1 MSVSALYEYYVELA
15 TREFMDR
22 KEAEEQLRSCSST
35 ERIRVLIGLLQ
46 EVTQSDWWQLFYEF
60 ICICDTCYEY
70 SDLIKHILKN
80 ARPSQLKLIR
90 PPQVRE
96 VIRKLPA
103 TVEVYRGGY
112 DINKDGFSWTLNK
125 EVARKFAG
133 KFNRYQISNLQAKI
147 FTGRV
152 KRDKIATYLDDR
164 EEEEIISAYVK
175 IIGEEIV

>member
-1 MSVSALYEYYVELA
+1 
-15 TREFMDR
+15 MDR
-22 KEAEEQLRSCSST
+22 KEAEKQLWSCSST
-35 ERIRVLIGLLQ
+35 ERIGVLIGLLQ
-46 EVTQSDWWQLFYEF
+46 EVSQSDWWQLFYEF
-60 ICICDTCYEY
+60 IGICDTCYECC
-70 SDLIKHILKN
+70 DLLKHILKN

-125 EVARKFAG
+125 EIARQFAG
-133 KFNRYQISNLQAKI
+133 QIHRYQISNLQAKI
-147 FTGRV
+147 FTGKV
-152 KRDKIATYLDDR
+152 KREKIATYLADR